1 MMVAWFYVDIGSC
14 RELTSAAVVVMVVVN
29 KASGTAVENPS
40 CNIIHFSTLV
50 LNFNTFHKAP
60 SLSALLFFGVIIFLV
75 LLVLSCK

>member
-1 MMVAWFYVDIGSC
+1 MMVAWFYMDIGSC
-14 RELTSAAVVVMVVVN
+14 RELTSAAVDRDVFKVVVN

-60 SLSALLFFGVIIFLV
+60 SLSAPLFLV
-75 LLVLSCK
+75 S

>member
-60 SLSALLFFGVIIFLV
+60 SHYFFGVIIFLV